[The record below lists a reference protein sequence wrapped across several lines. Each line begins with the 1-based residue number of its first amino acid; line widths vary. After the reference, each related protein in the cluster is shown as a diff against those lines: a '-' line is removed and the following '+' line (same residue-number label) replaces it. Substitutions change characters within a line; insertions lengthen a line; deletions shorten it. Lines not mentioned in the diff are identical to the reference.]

1 MKSTSRYWGWLAL
14 STGVLILIM
23 GLSLRFGADQMR
35 TATVWHALTTTHTGN
50 LDQQIIRHIRVPRV
64 LGAALIGAALAGSG
78 ALMQAVTRNPLAD
91 SGLLGI
97 NAGAGLMLTLCLA
110 FFPKLSTLQTTGW
123 AIIGA
128 AASAGLIFSISTARH
143 VQLDPT
149 ILVLAGIAI
158 SSLLTA
164 LSEGLAL
171 VLQLK
176 QDLAFWYFGG
186 LGAVSWTQLKFLGP
200 GLVLGLLLTLLLAPQ
215 LNLAYLTDDNAQ
227 SLGKS
232 LPLLRGLAL
241 ICAVILSGISVA
253 LVGTIT
259 FVGLMIPHMAR
270 WLVGANYRNSMP
282 LTLILGATLTVGADL
297 IARLVNPPHETPFG
311 IIISLIGVPC
321 FIYLA
326 RKEPMKA

>member
-1 MKSTSRYWGWLAL
+1 MKTTTKTWLVLRL
-14 STGVLILIM
+14 SVGVLLIVM
-23 GLSLRFGADQMR
+23 LLSLRFGADQVR
-35 TATVWHALTTTHTGN
+35 TATVWQALTASKTTTLN
-50 LDQQIIRHIRVPRV
+50 QQIIRHIRVPRV

-110 FFPKLSTLQTTGW
+110 FWPHLSTLQTTGW
-123 AIIGA
+123 AVVGA
-128 AASAGLIFSISTARH
+128 AVSAGLIFMISTARH

-164 LSEGLAL
+164 ISEGLAL

-186 LGAVSWTQLKFLGP
+186 LGAVSWSQLNLLGP
-200 GLVLGLLLTLLLAPQ
+200 GLVVGLLLTLLLAPQ

-241 ICAVILSGISVA
+241 VCAVILSGISVA
-253 LVGTIT
+253 LVGTIS
-259 FVGLMIPHMAR
+259 FVGLMIPHMSR
-270 WLVGANYRNSMP
+270 WLVGASYRYSMP

-326 RKEPMKA
+326 RKESTTA

>member
-1 MKSTSRYWGWLAL
+1 MRATTKYL
-14 STGVLILIM
+14 SILGLSIAVLLLVTL
-23 GLSLRFGADQMR
+23 LSLRFGADQM
-35 TATVWHALTTTHTGN
+35 TTTTVWRALTRAHPAN

-64 LGAALIGAALAGSG
+64 IGAALIGAALAGSG

-110 FFPKLSTLQTTGW
+110 FFPHLSTLQTTGW
-123 AIIGA
+123 AIVGA
-128 AASAGLIFSISTARH
+128 AASAGLIFCISTARH

-164 LSEGLAL
+164 ISEGLAL
-171 VLQLK
+171 ILQLK

-186 LGAVSWTQLKFLGP
+186 LGAVSWSQLKFLGP
-200 GLVLGLLLTLLLAPQ
+200 GLAVGLILTLLLAPQ

-232 LPLLRGLAL
+232 LPILRGLAL
-241 ICAVILSGISVA
+241 ACAVILSGISVA

-259 FVGLMIPHMAR
+259 FVGLMIPHMAH
-270 WLVGANYRNSMP
+270 WLVGASYRYSMP
-282 LTLILGATLTVGADL
+282 LTLVLGATLTVGADL

-326 RKEPMKA
+326 RKESMTA

>member
-1 MKSTSRYWGWLAL
+1 MKNTTKYTSAL
-14 STGVLILIM
+14 LCCGILLVFVM
-23 GLSLRFGADQMR
+23 LLSLRFGADHIA
-35 TATVWHALTTTHTGN
+35 TATVWNALTNPHASG
-50 LDQQIIRHIRVPRV
+50 LDQQIIRSIRLPRV

-78 ALMQAVTRNPLAD
+78 ALMQGVTRNPLAD

-110 FFPKLSTLQTTGW
+110 FFPKLSTIQTTWW
-123 AIIGA
+123 AVVGA
-128 AASAGLIFSISTARH
+128 AISACLIFCISTARN
-143 VQLDPT
+143 VQLNPST
-149 ILVLAGIAI
+149 LVLAGIAI
-158 SSLLTA
+158 STLFTA

-186 LGAVSWTQLKFLGP
+186 LGAVSWSQLKYLGP
-200 GLVLGLLLTLLLAPQ
+200 ALIIGLVLTLLLSSQ
-215 LNLAYLTDDNAQ
+215 LNLAYLTDDNAK

-241 ICAVILSGISVA
+241 GCVIILSGISVA

-259 FVGLMIPHMAR
+259 FVGLMIPHMSR
-270 WLVGANYRNSMP
+270 WIVGSDYRRSLP
-282 LTLILGATLTVGADL
+282 VTLLLGATLTVSADL

-326 RKEPMKA
+326 RKESTHA